1 MNSPKE
7 GIWTEQWKPQV
18 DLMSSNFNPTLV
30 LWLNRKNEEPDRIT
44 IDQITKSWLLEEFW
58 NIRLSCLRIWLFFIC
73 SNILGKKFH
82 FLKFFLEQAKP
93 CWMPWFGNR
102 HFPNEIISPF
112 SNLVLSVFIV
122 DIISSFCSEN
132 MNFILKNYN
141 KYNNNIFQNTFLNNV
156 REETEGFYEKCLK
169 VKEISY

>member
-1 MNSPKE
+1 
-7 GIWTEQWKPQV
+7 
-18 DLMSSNFNPTLV
+18 
-30 LWLNRKNEEPDRIT
+30 
-44 IDQITKSWLLEEFW
+44 
-58 NIRLSCLRIWLFFIC
+58 
-73 SNILGKKFH
+73 
-82 FLKFFLEQAKP
+82 
-93 CWMPWFGNR
+93 MPWFGNR
-102 HFPNEIISPF
+102 HFPNGIISPF
-112 SNLVLSVFIV
+112 SNLVLSVFLV